1 MLGWLD
7 QRENIKSVG
16 VSDKDI
22 MQKKSNNVPY
32 NTKLGNFCSIFN
44 VLFFVEDK
52 VEVLWL
58 TGYQN
63 TRSQGVAGTNINYK
77 SFLLSEQL
85 RRRSE
90 QNDGLR
96 IEKAN

>member
-1 MLGWLD
+1 M
-7 QRENIKSVG
+7 
-16 VSDKDI
+16 
-22 MQKKSNNVPY
+22 
-32 NTKLGNFCSIFN
+32 
-44 VLFFVEDK
+44 
-52 VEVLWL
+52 EVLWL